1 LSVSEIQ
8 ILNLVL
14 DNKDYSILS
23 DSLTDENFVEYKNE
37 YNYVKE
43 YYNEYKDIPSKE
55 AFLEKFPEFKLYKVE
70 EKKEPIIDRLNE
82 ESLFRKAVS
91 VYNKASELISA
102 DSRQGIEYLR
112 AELKKLD
119 TAFNVSCT
127 NFGDDAENRYN
138 RYMDR
143 VNHVDSLY
151 YDLPKDLKEL
161 TPDFHGFR
169 TNGDDLIVLSA
180 KSGVGKSWITF
191 MLASCLSKQTKTLIV
206 SPEMSTEDASLR
218 IDTYNGHF
226 SNTNLMSGYMVVGY
240 KEYIEKAKEEY
251 KNLYIADLENFRYKI
266 TMQKIKNMCKSK
278 EIGALFIDD
287 ISYIEL
293 DSKVKFDSEA
303 NRLGMIVQELK
314 VMSVEFNIPI
324 IIVAQA
330 KRRSS
335 ESNRDSDSIS
345 DAESIFGSYK
355 ITQKA
360 TRVIT
365 INKQKDTGAI
375 LFYITKNRYGKEGG
389 KFLYLVDLDTMS
401 MSYIPNLDDIS
412 QNKELSEN
420 VQKFKEDVTSIF

>member
-1 LSVSEIQ
+1 MSVSESQ
-8 ILNLVL
+8 ILNVL
-14 DNKDYSILS
+14 LDKRDYSILS
-23 DSLTDENFVEYKNE
+23 DSLTDDNFVEYKHE
-37 YNYVKE
+37 YEYIKD

-55 AFLEKFPEFKLYKVE
+55 IFLEKFPQFKLYKIE
-70 EKKEPIIDRLNE
+70 EKKEPILDRLKE
-82 ESLFRKAVS
+82 ESLFRQS
-91 VYNKASELISA
+91 VKIYNKASELISA
-102 DSRQGIEYLR
+102 DSRKGIEFLR

-119 TAFNVSCT
+119 TTTGISCT
-127 NFGDDAENRYN
+127 NFGEDAENRYN
-138 RYMDR
+138 RYVDR
-143 VNHVDSLY
+143 VNNVDNLY

-169 TNGDDLIVLSA
+169 ANGDDLIVISA
-180 KSGVGKSWITF
+180 KSGVGKSWVTF
-191 MLASCLSKQTKTLIV
+191 MLASCLSRQTKTLIV

-226 SNTNLMSGYMVVGY
+226 SNTNLTGGYMVVGY

-251 KNLYIADLENFRYKI
+251 KDLYISDLSDFRYKI
-266 TMQKIKNMCKSK
+266 TLQKIRNICKDK

-293 DSKVKFDSEA
+293 DSTVKFDSEA
-303 NRLGMIVQELK
+303 NRLGMICQELK
-314 VMSVEFNIPI
+314 VMSVEFGIPI
-324 IIVAQA
+324 VIVAQA

-345 DAESIFGSYK
+345 DSESIFGSYK

-375 LFYITKNRYGKEGG
+375 LFYVSKNRYGKEGG

-401 MSYIPNLDDIS
+401 MSYIPNLEDIS
-412 QNKELSEN
+412 HDNEL
-420 VQKFKEDVTSIF
+420 KEDVQEFKEKVKGVF